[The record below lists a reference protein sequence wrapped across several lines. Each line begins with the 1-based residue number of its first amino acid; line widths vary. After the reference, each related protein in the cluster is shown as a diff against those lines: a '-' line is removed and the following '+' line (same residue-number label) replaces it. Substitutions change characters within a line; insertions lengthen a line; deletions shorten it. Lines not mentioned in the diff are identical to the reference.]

1 MNNKERYKMP
11 VSVQILLFNENGEV
25 LLLKR
30 KKTGFGDSKYGFI
43 GGHVEKGEN
52 IKKAIIREVNEEIG
66 VEIAE
71 NDLEFRNIMNR
82 KVNQDVEY
90 IDFIFIAKKWKGN
103 IRNMEPEKCSELK
116 WCNPNKLPSNILD
129 FEKYIID
136 NKEAYLDFGW

>member
-1 MNNKERYKMP
+1 MNNKERYKLP

-52 IKKAIIREVNEEIG
+52 VKKAIIREVKEEIG

-71 NDLEFRNIMNR
+71 NDLKFRNVMNR

-90 IDFIFIAKKWKGN
+90 IDFIFIAKKWRGN
-103 IRNMEPEKCSELK
+103 IKNMEPEKCIELK
-116 WCNPNKLPSNILD
+116 WCNPNKLPNNILD

-136 NKEAYLDFGW
+136 NKEIYLDFGW

>member
-52 IKKAIIREVNEEIG
+52 VKKAIIREVKEQIG

-71 NDLEFRNIMNR
+71 NDLKFRNIMNR

-116 WCNPNKLPSNILD
+116 WCSLNKLPNNILD

-136 NKEAYLDFGW
+136 NNKVYLDFGW

>member
-11 VSVQILLFNENGEV
+11 VSVQILLFNENGKV

-52 IKKAIIREVNEEIG
+52 VKKAIIREVKEEIG

-103 IRNMEPEKCSELK
+103 IINMEPEKCTELK
-116 WCNPNKLPSNILD
+116 WCSLNKLPSNILD

-136 NKEAYLDFGW
+136 NKDVYLDFGW

>member
-52 IKKAIIREVNEEIG
+52 VKKAIIREVKEEIG

-71 NDLEFRNIMNR
+71 NDLKFRNIMNR

-116 WCNPNKLPSNILD
+116 WCSLNKLPNNILD

-136 NKEAYLDFGW
+136 NNKVYLDFGW

>member
-52 IKKAIIREVNEEIG
+52 VKKAIIREVNEEIG

-116 WCNPNKLPSNILD
+116 WCSPNKLPSNILD

-136 NKEAYLDFGW
+136 NKELYLDFGW